1 MVDGQL
7 TLTRSSVSDQV
18 DASQLPIDMTAVLA
32 EIRSTETGR
41 LMLERAQYK
50 VATDVLLAR
59 VKMLQEQNPAAK
71 AADA

>member
-1 MVDGQL
+1 MTDTSG
-7 TLTRSSVSDQV
+7 TD
-18 DASQLPIDMTAVLA
+18 QLPIDMNLVLA

-59 VKMLQEQNPAAK
+59 VKMLQEQNSATRPT
-71 AADA
+71 DG

>member
-1 MVDGQL
+1 MTDADAVD
-7 TLTRSSVSDQV
+7 
-18 DASQLPIDMTAVLA
+18 QLPIDMNRVLA

-71 AADA
+71 VADA

>member
-1 MVDGQL
+1 MAGADAVD
-7 TLTRSSVSDQV
+7 
-18 DASQLPIDMTAVLA
+18 QLPIDMNLVLA

-71 AADA
+71 PADA